1 MSEANGFNE
10 QVEEV
15 RRETISILGDLTRK
29 AKEFEL
35 PKPPEALEHYRESL
49 EENTYKVL
57 VVGEAKT
64 GKSSFINA
72 LIGRDV
78 LPTNV
83 RVTTSQ
89 VFNVRPAGQ
98 EAFRIRFEDDSLQEI
113 TLDDLPRYGSQVLED
128 AGERPELDQIIRWIE
143 VDEPEIRFLPPGVSL
158 LDTPGLGALY
168 AAHAQITHRFV
179 PQADAVIFVLD
190 SEKPIVQTEVEFI
203 ETILDVTSDIFFIQT
218 KIDLYDEEAW
228 RDTLRRN
235 QEILKEKFGDK
246 LTDTNIWPISSE
258 LLLKAAES
266 EKTRELYLTESLHK
280 ELETALE
287 AFLFRVAGWGRFAEA
302 ILLADRYRASA
313 RQTLSG
319 RLAGLIEDRKKREDI
334 QKQAA
339 DRRRQFESDWGPQGK
354 KRRESVDSI
363 RRTAAQ
369 GKKSIREALQPN
381 GRIAAAQRE
390 KIESIQSPKEA
401 ESFNQTMP
409 DEVVAA
415 ALNELRKSTN
425 LAEKRCSE
433 LLGPFLEEAETLTA
447 SDPDE
452 LDLTVRTRAM
462 RDIQYKLWEKVRGT
476 SREFL
481 LGNMAGGLLLSF
493 TLAPLAIAAA
503 LGGVV
508 LATYYGWK
516 STNWRL
522 TRTAQAELNR
532 NLDDALRQ
540 VRGQLVETDIET
552 GRNGLADEYFAT
564 LERAMLEQIQ
574 TIAKQKA
581 QEARAE
587 HARLMEDGNL
597 SDQQRKDSIERTKR
611 QLDEW
616 DEIGK
621 AIEGMSAKLNA
632 LDQPPAVAP
641 AAG

>member
-10 QVEEV
+10 QVEEI

-78 LPTNV
+78 LPANV

-98 EAFRIRFEDDSLQEI
+98 EAFRIRFEDDSLQEL

-179 PQADAVIFVLD
+179 PQAEAVIFVLD

-363 RRTAAQ
+363 RRTAGQ

-425 LAEKRCSE
+425 LAEK
-433 LLGPFLEEAETLTA
+433 
-447 SDPDE
+447 
-452 LDLTVRTRAM
+452 
-462 RDIQYKLWEKVRGT
+462 
-476 SREFL
+476 
-481 LGNMAGGLLLSF
+481 
-493 TLAPLAIAAA
+493 
-503 LGGVV
+503 
-508 LATYYGWK
+508 
-516 STNWRL
+516 
-522 TRTAQAELNR
+522 
-532 NLDDALRQ
+532 
-540 VRGQLVETDIET
+540 
-552 GRNGLADEYFAT
+552 
-564 LERAMLEQIQ
+564 
-574 TIAKQKA
+574 
-581 QEARAE
+581 
-587 HARLMEDGNL
+587 
-597 SDQQRKDSIERTKR
+597 
-611 QLDEW
+611 
-616 DEIGK
+616 
-621 AIEGMSAKLNA
+621 
-632 LDQPPAVAP
+632 
-641 AAG
+641 